1 MACPLRDTLVVMRTA
16 EIFMTTSDSGGGPA
30 VKGRVLVV
38 DDELTTL
45 KNLRRILEKQGYQ
58 VSTYSNPVR
67 ALELLKRESFD
78 VLLSDLRM
86 PHLDGLELLDQAK
99 LIAPGLEVI
108 IITGYASLDGA
119 VEATKKGA
127 YHFLAKPFTPD
138 QVRQAVGEAISL
150 KRTRDAAQNLEL
162 QEGHAQEG
170 SLVIGRSPQMRRVAE
185 VIAQIAPTD
194 CNVLIMGESGTGKE
208 LAARAIHAQSQC
220 AQGPFVAFNCAALNA
235 ELMENELFG
244 HEKGAF
250 TGAGDT
256 KAGLLEAAHGGT
268 IFLDEIGEM
277 PPAMQVKL
285 LRALQEREVLR
296 VGGTQAVSLQVR
308 VVAATARDL
317 KAEVS
322 QGAFRQDLYYRLN
335 VVSLLL
341 PRLAERGDDIQL
353 LAYYFLGTFNRRM
366 KKEVR
371 GIAPRAMELLT
382 SYAYPGNVRELA
394 NIVERAVA
402 LCRQEMITER
412 DLPPDLA
419 AVELASFSRPDSE
432 VPTLEEL
439 ERRYIEH
446 ILEITGGVRTRA
458 ADILGIDRVSLWRK
472 IKKYGLE

>member
-1 MACPLRDTLVVMRTA
+1 
-16 EIFMTTSDSGGGPA
+16 MTTTNCFSGPSTQ
-30 VKGRVLVV
+30 GRILVV

-67 ALELLKRESFD
+67 ALELLKREPFD

-99 LIAPGLEVI
+99 RAAPGLEVI

-127 YHFLAKPFTPD
+127 YHFLAKPFTPE
-138 QVRQAVGEAISL
+138 QVRQVVAEALAL
-150 KRTRDAAQNLEL
+150 KQTREVAQALEHQDGPL
-162 QEGHAQEG
+162 I
-170 SLVIGRSPQMRRVAE
+170 IGQSPQMRRVAE

-208 LAARAIHAQSQC
+208 LAARAIHSQSHC
-220 AQGPFVAFNCAALNA
+220 ATGPFVAFNCAALNA
-235 ELMENELFG
+235 ALMENELFG

-250 TGAGDT
+250 TGAGQT
-256 KAGLLEAAHGGT
+256 KAGLLEAAQGGT

-277 PPAMQVKL
+277 PQAMQVKL

-296 VGGTQAVSLQVR
+296 VGGTKAVSLEVR

-335 VVSLLL
+335 VVSLVL
-341 PRLAERGDDIQL
+341 PPLAERGDDIQL
-353 LAYYFLGTFNRRM
+353 LAYYFLGVFNRRM
-366 KKEVR
+366 HKQIR
-371 GIAPRAMELLT
+371 GLSPSALELLT
-382 SYAYPGNVRELA
+382 RYAYPGNVRELA
-394 NIVERAVA
+394 NIMERSVA
-402 LCRQEMITER
+402 LCAQDMITER

-419 AVELASFSRPDSE
+419 TVELASFSRPDGDA
-432 VPTLEEL
+432 PTLEEL

-446 ILEITGGVRTRA
+446 ILELTGGVRTRA

>member
-1 MACPLRDTLVVMRTA
+1 MAP
-16 EIFMTTSDSGGGPA
+16 DSPTPHNPA
-30 VKGRVLVV
+30 PTGRIMVV
-38 DDELTTL
+38 DDEGTAL
-45 KNLRRILEKQGYQ
+45 KNLRRILEKEGHQ

-67 ALELLKRESFD
+67 ALELLKREAFD

-86 PHLDGLELLDQAK
+86 PHMDGLELLDQAK
-99 LIAPGLEVI
+99 LIDPGLEVV
-108 IITGYASLDGA
+108 IITGYASLNGA

-138 QVRQAVGEAISL
+138 QVRAVVAEALALKLSRDQAHA
-150 KRTRDAAQNLEL
+150 LE
-162 QEGHAQEG
+162 QEQSQEQG
-170 SLVIGRSPQMRRVAE
+170 PLIIGQSPQMRRVAE
-185 VIAQIAPTD
+185 VVAQIAPTG

-220 AQGPFVAFNCAALNA
+220 AGGPFVAFNCAALNA

-244 HEKGAF
+244 HEKGAY
-250 TGAGDT
+250 TGAGEA
-256 KAGLLEAAHGGT
+256 KAGLLEAAQGGT

-277 PPAMQVKL
+277 PQAMQVKL

-296 VGGTQAVSLQVR
+296 VGGTEPIGLQLR

-317 KAEVS
+317 KAEVGL
-322 QGAFRQDLYYRLN
+322 GAFRQDLYYRLN
-335 VVSLLL
+335 VVSLQL

-353 LAYYFLGTFNRRM
+353 LAYFFLGMFNQRM
-366 KKEVR
+366 HKEIR
-371 GIAPRAMELLT
+371 GLGGRALDLLN

-394 NIVERAVA
+394 NIMERAVA
-402 LCRQEMITER
+402 LCGQDMITER

-419 AVELASFSRPDSE
+419 AVELASFSRPGGE
-432 VPTLEEL
+432 EPTLEEL

-458 ADILGIDRVSLWRK
+458 AAILGIDRVSLWRK
-472 IKKYGLE
+472 MKKFSLE